1 MFREDI
7 RNSNSNTDL
16 NGLAREMGDVEL
28 ETYEDWKDTE
38 ETYWGKKEKQR
49 KMECYKR
56 TKRNPQGN

>member
-38 ETYWGKKEKQR
+38 ETY
-49 KMECYKR
+49 
-56 TKRNPQGN
+56 